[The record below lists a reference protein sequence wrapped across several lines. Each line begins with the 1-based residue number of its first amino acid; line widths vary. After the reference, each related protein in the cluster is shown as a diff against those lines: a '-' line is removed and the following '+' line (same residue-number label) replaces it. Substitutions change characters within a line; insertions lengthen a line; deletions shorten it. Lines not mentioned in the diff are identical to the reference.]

1 VADGHAPAPVA
12 QDAATGG
19 AQPVLKAATVGMS
32 LGATSGMRDHARLL
46 TAELAAQGT
55 SCSLHWLDRDPTGGL
70 RGAHAEAR
78 GWAGALRRQLQDE
91 RPDAVVLHYA
101 SFAYAHRGVPLLL
114 GPALSA
120 ARSSGAP
127 VIAFV
132 HELAY
137 PWGRGARGDFWAA
150 SQRAALL
157 PLVRASAAVVV
168 TTDQRVEWLRSRRWL
183 PRRPLEMA
191 PVFSNL
197 PPPSPGVTPEPLLVG
212 LFGYAYEGAAVAL
225 VLDALAELRRSG
237 QPVVL
242 ELLGAPGPDT
252 ETGERWRGGARER
265 EVADA
270 LVFSGM
276 LPAQELSDEIAR
288 CAVLICAA
296 SPGPTSRKGTLA
308 GSLAS
313 GRPVVALDGP
323 LSWRDLREQDAVRV
337 VAPEPVALAG
347 ELTRLLADT
356 AGRDALGARGQEF
369 HERRM
374 AAARTAELVGGLIS
388 SLSARSSKP

>member
-1 VADGHAPAPVA
+1 MADGHAPAA
-12 QDAATGG
+12 FAGAAATSG
-19 AQPVLKAATVGMS
+19 AQPALRAATVGMS
-32 LGATSGMRDHARLL
+32 LGPTSGMRDHAHLL

-55 SCSLHWLDRDPTGGL
+55 PCSLHWLDRDPHRGL
-70 RGAHAEAR
+70 RSAHAEVRA
-78 GWAGALRRQLQDE
+78 WAGALGRELQDE

-101 SFAYAHRGVPLLL
+101 SFAYAHRGLPLLL
-114 GPALSA
+114 GPALTA
-120 ARSSGAP
+120 ARSAGSP

-137 PWGRGARGDFWAA
+137 PWRRNLRAAFWAA

-183 PRRPLEMA
+183 PIRPLAVA

-197 PPPSPGVTPEPLLVG
+197 PPPAPRVTPDPLLVG

-225 VLDALAELRRSG
+225 VLDALAELRRHG
-237 QPVVL
+237 QPVAL

-252 ETGERWRGGARER
+252 QIGELWREGARER
-265 EVADA
+265 GVADA
-270 LVFSGM
+270 LSFSGR
-276 LPAQELSDEIAR
+276 LAAQELSDEIAR
-288 CAVLICAA
+288 CGALICAA

-323 LSWRDLREQDAVRV
+323 LTWRDLREQDAARV
-337 VAPEPVALAG
+337 VAPNAAALAG
-347 ELTRLLADT
+347 ELTRLLADP
-356 AGRDALGARGQEF
+356 AELDALGARGREF

-374 AAARTAELVGGLIS
+374 AVARTAELVGGLIA
-388 SLSARSSKP
+388 SLSASDLSR

>member
-1 VADGHAPAPVA
+1 MADGHAPAA
-12 QDAATGG
+12 FAGAAATGG

-32 LGATSGMRDHARLL
+32 LGPTSGMRDHARLL

-55 SCSLHWLDRDPTGGL
+55 PCSLHWLDRDPQRGL
-70 RGAHAEAR
+70 RAAHAEVRA
-78 GWAGALRRQLQDE
+78 WAGALRRELQDE

-114 GPALSA
+114 GPALTA
-120 ARSSGAP
+120 ARSAGSP

-137 PWGRGARGDFWAA
+137 PWRRGARGDVWAA

-168 TTDQRVEWLRSRRWL
+168 TTDQRVEWLRRGGGCRGARW
-183 PRRPLEMA
+183 RSA

-197 PPPSPGVTPEPLLVG
+197 PPPSPAGHTRCRCWSGCSATPTRGPRWRWCSTRWPSC
-212 LFGYAYEGAAVAL
+212 AGAVS
-225 VLDALAELRRSG
+225 RSCSSCW
-237 QPVVL
+237 
-242 ELLGAPGPDT
+242 ARPGPAR
-252 ETGERWRGGARER
+252 EIGELWRSGARER
-265 EVADA
+265 GVADA
-270 LVFSGM
+270 LSFSGR

-288 CAVLICAA
+288 CAALICAA

-323 LSWRDLREQDAVRV
+323 LTWRELRERDAARV
-337 VAPEPVALAG
+337 VAPTPPRWPA
-347 ELTRLLADT
+347 
-356 AGRDALGARGQEF
+356 
-369 HERRM
+369 
-374 AAARTAELVGGLIS
+374 S
-388 SLSARSSKP
+388 

>member
-1 VADGHAPAPVA
+1 MADGHAPAPVV

-32 LGATSGMRDHARLL
+32 LGAISGMRDHARLL

-157 PLVRASAAVVV
+157 PLTRASAAVVV

-183 PRRPLEMA
+183 PQRPLEIA

-237 QPVVL
+237 QPDVL

-252 ETGERWRGGARER
+252 ETGARWRSGARER

-288 CAVLICAA
+288 CAALICAA

-323 LSWRDLREQDAVRV
+323 LTWRDLREQDAVRV
-337 VAPEPVALAG
+337 VAPEAVALAG
-347 ELTRLLADT
+347 ELIRLLADP

-374 AAARTAELVGGLIS
+374 AVARTAELVGGLIS